1 MTGRKYRLIFLLFLA
16 MFVVGGAGIAAEH
29 RDGATAKYVFL
40 FIGDGMGVAQR
51 NAAELYLGKK
61 RGVSRPE
68 ETRLVMNALP
78 AQGLNTNYSLTS
90 AITDSAAAATAIAC
104 GQKTRSAVI
113 GMDEDAKSKYENI
126 AELAKKRHR
135 KIGILTT
142 VSLDHATPAAFYA
155 HVPRRG
161 RMYEISMQLAN
172 SGFDY
177 FAGGQLKAPT
187 DTDDPRKPDAVET
200 AKKNGYRVAVGR
212 EEFEALKPGDGKV
225 LAMSGV
231 VDKDAAMY
239 FTLDQ
244 GGDRAHVTIAE
255 YVAKAVELLD
265 NPNGFFIMTEG
276 GKIDWGCHAHDAA
289 AVIHDV
295 LALDEAVAVAV
306 RFYEK
311 HPGETLIVV
320 TGDHE
325 TGGLA
330 MGYSGTGYTSYIE
343 RIQHQ
348 KSSYIEFGKR
358 LAEYK
363 KSRVPGDVRLE
374 DLMPLVKDSFGLYL
388 MPAEEKH
395 ALEKVVAEGS
405 GKGASGAAKAAS
417 KNARKKLKY
426 GMALTDLELDSL
438 REAFERS
445 MQDEEAPV
453 EDDAA
458 FLLYGGEEPLVARL
472 TTILDNKAGLSWA
485 TYAHTGIPIQTS
497 ALGVGAEKFSGYYD
511 QTAIF
516 WKMAEAAGLKTA
528 Q

>member
-1 MTGRKYRLIFLLFLA
+1 MTGRKSRLILWFFLA
-16 MFVVGGAGIAAEH
+16 LFVVGGTGIAAEH
-29 RDGATAKYVFL
+29 QDGATAKYVFL

-51 NAAELYLGKK
+51 NAAELFLGKK
-61 RGVSRPE
+61 RGAGRPE
-68 ETRLVMNALP
+68 ETRLVMNTLP
-78 AQGLNTNYSLTS
+78 AQGLNTNSSLS
-90 AITDSAAAATAIAC
+90 SVITDSAAASTAIAC
-104 GQKTRSAVI
+104 GHKTRYAVI
-113 GMDEDAKSKYENI
+113 GMDEEAKSRYESI
-126 AELAKKRHR
+126 AELAKKQHR

-155 HVPRRG
+155 HVPRRS

-177 FAGGQLKAPT
+177 FAGGQLRAPT
-187 DTDDPRKPDAVET
+187 DKENPSKPDAVEA

-212 EEFEALKPGDGKV
+212 EEFEALEPGEGKV

-255 YVAKAVELLD
+255 YLAKAVELLD
-265 NPNGFFIMTEG
+265 NPDGFFIMTEG
-276 GKIDWGCHAHDAA
+276 GKIDWACHAHDAA

-295 LALDEAVAVAV
+295 LALDDAVAVAV

-311 HPGETLIVV
+311 HPRETLIVV

-330 MGYSGTGYTSYIE
+330 IGYSGTGYTSHIE
-343 RIQHQ
+343 KIQHQ
-348 KSSYIEFGKR
+348 KSSYIEFGKK

-363 KSRVPGDVRLE
+363 KSRAPGDARLE
-374 DLMPLVKDSFGLYL
+374 DLLPLIRESFGLYV
-388 MPAEEKH
+388 MPADEKH
-395 ALEKVVAEGS
+395 ALEKTVTEGS
-405 GKGASGAAKAAS
+405 GKDASDEARAAS
-417 KNARKKLKY
+417 TNAREKLKY
-426 GMALTDLELDSL
+426 GMALTDLELNSL

-445 MQDEEAPV
+445 KRGEEELV
-453 EDDAA
+453 EDDVA
-458 FLLYGGEEPLVARL
+458 FLLYGGEEPLVASL

-497 ALGVGAEKFSGYYD
+497 ALGVGAEKFDGYYD

-516 WKMAEAAGLKTA
+516 SKMVEAAGLNAA